1 MYHLL
6 TGGSKGG
13 KLEVYLMTV
22 YYIRQQHL
30 LTTHTLV
37 IFFRCD
43 RRGVARRPPPYP
55 HSYSTRSPFGA
66 CLLNVSPQP
75 SLLSEGVDPPQCCQ
89 LSPLSSEYLRDH
101 SYIFFTHRRFVKCSE
116 VILVR

>member
-1 MYHLL
+1 
-6 TGGSKGG
+6 
-13 KLEVYLMTV
+13 MTV

-43 RRGVARRPPPYP
+43 RRGVARRPPLYP

-66 CLLNVSPQP
+66 CLLNFSPQP
-75 SLLSEGVDPPQCCQ
+75 SWFSEGVDPPQCCQ

-101 SYIFFTHRRFVKCSE
+101 SYISSYVEDLLNVPKLFLFLELRIKITLN
-116 VILVR
+116 IQQ